1 MKIVFLDAKSIGE
14 DIDLSGYDQLGEVVR
29 YPYSTPEEARE
40 RTRDADVIILN
51 KTEINEQSIG
61 EADKLK
67 LVCVT
72 ATGTNNL
79 DKAYL
84 AERGIEWRNVAGYS
98 TESVAQH
105 TFALLFYLLEKLRY
119 YDDYVK
125 NENYVNDSMFTHFDH
140 KFNELSGKTWGIIGL
155 GNIGRRVADIAKCFG
170 CRVIY
175 FSTSG
180 KNNQKGYDRV
190 SFDEL
195 LEQSDIVSVHAP
207 LTDDTLG
214 LMNREAFARMKPSAV
229 FLNLGRGPIVDEAAL
244 TEALNTGMIAAAG
257 LDVLSQEPMS
267 EDNPLRSIKDSE
279 RLIITPHIAWASI
292 EARTRLME
300 IILEQIKEFLNL

>member
-1 MKIVFLDAKSIGE
+1 MDNKEKALLCHKEWNGKLETIAKSKVNSRE
-14 DIDLSGYDQLGEVVR
+14 DLAIAYTPGVAEPCKVIAEDKSAAYTYTWKANTVAVV
-29 YPYSTPEEARE
+29 SDGSA
-40 RTRDADVIILN
+40 VL
-51 KTEINEQSIG
+51 
-61 EADKLK
+61 
-67 LVCVT
+67 
-72 ATGTNNL
+72 
-79 DKAYL
+79 
-84 AERGIEWRNVAGYS
+84 
-98 TESVAQH
+98 
-105 TFALLFYLLEKLRY
+105 
-119 YDDYVK
+119 
-125 NENYVNDSMFTHFDH
+125 
-140 KFNELSGKTWGIIGL
+140 GL

-180 KNNQKGYDRV
+180 KNNQKGYNRV
-190 SFDEL
+190 SFDKL

-214 LMNREAFARMKPSAV
+214 LMNREAFARMKPGAV

-244 TEALNTGMIAAAG
+244 TEALNTGRIAAAG

-300 IILEQIKEFLNL
+300 IILEQIKEFFNL